1 MGWSSVAGP
10 RRVKNLWVWMLVAA
24 VVSAIVILWGR
35 GQVEKSNNTVEL
47 VMDYRAAELLCRN
60 ADYPLDTFL
69 RQARD
74 RGLTSVAVGENTIKD
89 IAALGQVYAF
99 SGRQILD
106 YDRLSPLSDPVLRQM
121 IDELRLYA
129 GNSYLFPGDHEIFQ
143 DLVEILPVRLEG
155 ERISTFSSKRLGSFL
170 ETARGVQDLEK
181 VNIGL
186 DTGTARQV
194 NEAGLRIVARLRN
207 YPGVTP
213 HKIGFFFNRI
223 PHRENISLVIFE
235 GMEVLGYPDYLS
247 DVRDLMLLNSMNFG
261 QVEFAS
267 QVGDSRFARL
277 MGAGVIRVHSIT
289 EREMEKIPFDKA
301 VERFARAARERNMRV
316 MYIRPFPAEI
326 GDAGAIDKNLGYV
339 QAIRDEL
346 EKSGFSVGQARPSQ
360 DYTPGR
366 FFIAIVGIGI
376 LAAAFML
383 LDTLFSVPPVVE
395 LGLFGLGIIFYSAL
409 LSTGY
414 ATLMRQLVALGGAIV
429 FPILAVSALYS
440 KSLWKGHT
448 GEGAHLKDAV
458 LLWLEA
464 SAISIVGGLL
474 VAGTLSSGT
483 FMLSLDKFI
492 GVKAA
497 HAVPIVL
504 GVVICWRYLAGWEQ
518 FHDDSGHGFTA
529 SIRDLLMEPLRI
541 WHVLALAVVAL
552 GGLVYILR
560 TGNFYLGLPIP
571 QFDEG
576 MRRFLEGLLVF
587 RPRTK
592 EFLIGHPALLL
603 AATLA
608 LSGYF
613 RLSLPLVLIGCIGQ
627 ISMVNTFSHIHTP
640 IMATLQRTFY
650 GLVLGG
656 IIAIVISG
664 VFIYFSKKA
673 GSRRQVPGEERF
685 GE

>member
-1 MGWSSVAGP
+1 MTGP
-10 RRVKNLWVWMLVAA
+10 RRVKNLWVWILVAA

-35 GQVEKSNNTVEL
+35 WQVEKSNNTVEL
-47 VMDYRAAELLCRN
+47 VMDYRAAKLLCQN

-74 RGLTSVAVGENTIKD
+74 RGLKSVAVGERTIKD
-89 IAALGQVYAF
+89 IATLGQAYAF

-106 YDRLSPLSDPVLRQM
+106 YDRLSPVSDPVLRRM

-129 GNSYLFPGDHEIFQ
+129 GNSYLFPRDHEVFQ
-143 DLVEILPVRLEG
+143 DLVEILSVRLLG
-155 ERISTFSSKRLGSFL
+155 ERISTFSSQRLGSFL
-170 ETARGVQDLEK
+170 ETARGIPDLER
-181 VNIGL
+181 VNTGL
-186 DTGTARQV
+186 DPEAAREV
-194 NEAGLRIVARLRN
+194 SEAGLRIVARLRN

-213 HKIGFFFNRI
+213 HKISFFFNRI
-223 PHRENISLVIFE
+223 PYKESISLMIFE

-247 DVRDLMLLNSMNFG
+247 DVRDLMLLNSMDFG

-267 QVGDSRFARL
+267 QTGDSRFARL
-277 MGAGVIRVHSIT
+277 MGSRVIRVHSIT

-301 VERFARAARERNMRV
+301 VERFTRAARERNMRV

-326 GDAGAIDKNLGYV
+326 GDAGAIDKNLSYI
-339 QAIRDEL
+339 QAIREGL
-346 EKSGFSVGQARPSQ
+346 EESGFSIGQARSSKE
-360 DYTPGR
+360 YTPSR
-366 FFIAIVGIGI
+366 YLIVIVGIGI
-376 LAAAFML
+376 LASAFIL
-383 LDTLFSVPPVVE
+383 LDTLFSFPPVIE
-395 LGLFGLGIIFYSAL
+395 LGLFGLGIILYSVL

-414 ATLMRQLVALGGAIV
+414 AILVRQLAALGGAIV
-429 FPILAVSALYS
+429 FPMLAVSALYS

-448 GEGAHLKDAV
+448 AEGVHLKDAI

-497 HAVPIVL
+497 HAIPIAL
-504 GVVICWRYLAGWEQ
+504 GAVVCWRYLAGWEQ
-518 FHDDSGHGFTA
+518 LEDESGHGVPA
-529 SIRDLLMEPLRI
+529 SIGDLLMSPMRI

-576 MRRFLEGLLVF
+576 MRRFLEDLLVF

-592 EFLIGHPALLL
+592 EFLIGHPALLF
-603 AATLA
+603 AAALA

-613 RLSLPLVLIGCIGQ
+613 RLSLPLVLVGCIGQ

-650 GLVLGG
+650 GLMLGG
-656 IIAIVISG
+656 IIGIVISA
-664 VFIYFSKKA
+664 VFIYFSRKT
-673 GSRRQVPGEERF
+673 GSHQPVPGEEHF

>member
-1 MGWSSVAGP
+1 M
-10 RRVKNLWVWMLVAA
+10 KNLWVWMLAAA
-24 VVSAIVILWGR
+24 VISAIVILWGR
-35 GQVEKSNNTVEL
+35 WQVEKSNNTVEL
-47 VMDYRAAELLCRN
+47 VMDYRAAELLCQN

-74 RGLTSVAVGENTIKD
+74 RGLTSVAVGERTIKD
-89 IAALGQVYAF
+89 IATLGQVYAF

-106 YDRLSPLSDPVLRQM
+106 YDRLSPVSDPVLRQM

-129 GNSYLFPGDHEIFQ
+129 GNSYLFPRDHEVFQ
-143 DLVEILPVRLEG
+143 DLLEILPVRLEG
-155 ERISTFSSKRLGSFL
+155 ERISTFSSQRLGSFL
-170 ETARGVQDLEK
+170 ETARGIPDLEK

-186 DTGTARQV
+186 DPGAAREV
-194 NEAGLRIVARLRN
+194 SEAGLRIVARLRN

-223 PHRENISLVIFE
+223 PYKESISLVIFE
-235 GMEVLGYPDYLS
+235 GMEVLGYPDHLS
-247 DVRDLMLLNSMNFG
+247 EVRDLMLLNSMDFG

-267 QVGDSRFARL
+267 QTGDSRFARL
-277 MGAGVIRVHSIT
+277 MGSGVIRVHSIT
-289 EREMEKIPFDKA
+289 EREMDKIPFDKA
-301 VERFARAARERNMRV
+301 VERFTRAARERNMRV
-316 MYIRPFPAEI
+316 MYIRPFPAKI
-326 GDAGAIDKNLGYV
+326 GDAGTIDKNLSYI
-339 QAIRDEL
+339 QAIREGL
-346 EKSGFSVGQARPSQ
+346 EDSGFSVGQARSSKE
-360 DYTPGR
+360 YTPSR
-366 FFIAIVGIGI
+366 YLVMIVGIGI
-376 LAAAFML
+376 LASAFIL
-383 LDTLFSVPPVVE
+383 FDTLFSFPPVIE
-395 LGLFGLGIIFYSAL
+395 LGLFGLGTILYSVL

-414 ATLMRQLVALGGAIV
+414 ATLVRQLAALGGALV
-429 FPILAVSALYS
+429 FPVLAVSALYS

-448 GEGAHLKDAV
+448 GEGVHLKDAA

-497 HAVPIVL
+497 HAIPIIL
-504 GVVICWRYLAGWEQ
+504 GAIVCWICLAGWERLE
-518 FHDDSGHGFTA
+518 DESGHGVPA
-529 SIRDLLMEPLRI
+529 SIGDLLMVPLRI
-541 WHVLALAVVAL
+541 WHVLALAAVAL

-576 MRRFLEGLLVF
+576 MRRFLEGVLVF

-592 EFLIGHPALLL
+592 EFLIGHPVLLFAAALS
-603 AATLA
+603 

-613 RLSLPLVLIGCIGQ
+613 RLSLPLVLVGCIGQ

-640 IMATLQRTFY
+640 IIATLLRTFY

-656 IIAIVISG
+656 IIGIIISA
-664 VFIYFSKKA
+664 VFIYFSGKV
-673 GSRRQVPGEERF
+673 GSHRQVQGEEGF